1 MMKMMFCLWFVVQE
15 LCHRIT
21 AESFTYKYQE
31 TREEESD
38 PHTRYHGDILKWEEV
53 EVCAFNLRYSSS
65 NFKPYSLTIMTS

>member
-1 MMKMMFCLWFVVQE
+1 MVCTWEVQE

-53 EVCAFNLRYSSS
+53 EVMRYA
-65 NFKPYSLTIMTS
+65 LVI